1 MTRRKLITPI
11 ERDLIVAALLHT
23 KTSKSD
29 IADQFNLSYLTVER
43 IAQSL
48 VSKPP
53 RDVVGRIDPPFA
65 ELPTHENGIRM
76 PSAGTMAEQDAR
88 CRVTAMQGCAALL
101 RRQLETGQNWVSS
114 ETLKALAA

>member
-1 MTRRKLITPI
+1 MAKMRIVTPL
-11 ERDLIVAALLHT
+11 ERDLIVAALQHT

-29 IADQFNLSYLTVER
+29 IADQFNLSYLTIER

-53 RDVVGRIDPPFA
+53 RDVVGRIDQPFA
-65 ELPTHENGIRM
+65 DLPTHEAGCRM